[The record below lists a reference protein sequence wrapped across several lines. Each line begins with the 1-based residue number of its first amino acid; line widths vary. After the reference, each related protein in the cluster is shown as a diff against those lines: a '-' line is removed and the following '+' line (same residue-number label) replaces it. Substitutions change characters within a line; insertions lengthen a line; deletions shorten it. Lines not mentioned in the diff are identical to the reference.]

1 LTAFHASV
9 IPCAGLGTRMRPLLG
24 DRPKALLEVAGRSVL
39 AHAIV
44 EARDAGLDEVVVVAH
59 PTAREALLRE
69 ARRWTNR
76 VEVAEQAIPRGL
88 ADAIRIGT
96 RAARDQAVAVLLPD
110 NLFEPPSPLGRLVAL
125 AAATGEHA
133 VLVARMTASGAH
145 GKGGSAPASVEPLGL
160 DADAVRITAVGAKRG
175 RARLDLAPGERLD
188 TPIGRYAFQRDVVA
202 VIAEVEA
209 ALSRDAE
216 LDDVPVLAHLAAR
229 RKLVGVLYET
239 PFYDVGN
246 PDGYRAATER
256 LGA

>member
-1 LTAFHASV
+1 LTAFHTSV

-69 ARRWTNR
+69 ARRYTQR
-76 VEVAEQAIPRGL
+76 VEVVEQAIPRGL
-88 ADAIRIGT
+88 ADAIRIGAG
-96 RAARDQAVAVLLPD
+96 AAREQAVAVLLPD

-133 VLVARMTASGAH
+133 VLVARMTSDRAD
-145 GKGGSAPASVEPLGL
+145 GKGGSAPASVEPLALGGG
-160 DADAVRITAVGAKRG
+160 AVRVTAVGAKRG
-175 RARLDLAPGERLD
+175 RARLDLAPGEALD
-188 TPIGRYAFQRDVVA
+188 TPIGRYAFQPDVVA
-202 VIAEVEA
+202 VISEVEA

-246 PDGYRAATER
+246 PDGYRGATER
-256 LGA
+256 LGT